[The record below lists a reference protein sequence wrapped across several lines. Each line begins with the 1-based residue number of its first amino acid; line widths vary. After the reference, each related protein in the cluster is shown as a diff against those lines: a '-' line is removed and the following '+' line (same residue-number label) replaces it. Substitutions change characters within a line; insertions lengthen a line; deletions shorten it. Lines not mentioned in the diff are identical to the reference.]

1 MTALQMK
8 IDSLEKELLK
18 EKEAHSKT
26 KEEVETL
33 EEEIERLKAEKADN
47 SAGGDA
53 KGEAA
58 RAALVAEMAL
68 QTKVGGL
75 ILVTNCI

>member
-1 MTALQMK
+1 MTVLQMK

-33 EEEIERLKAEKADN
+33 EEEIERLRRRRRQITQRVETPR
-47 SAGGDA
+47 GRPL
-53 KGEAA
+53 E
-58 RAALVAEMAL
+58 
-68 QTKVGGL
+68 QHW
-75 ILVTNCI
+75 